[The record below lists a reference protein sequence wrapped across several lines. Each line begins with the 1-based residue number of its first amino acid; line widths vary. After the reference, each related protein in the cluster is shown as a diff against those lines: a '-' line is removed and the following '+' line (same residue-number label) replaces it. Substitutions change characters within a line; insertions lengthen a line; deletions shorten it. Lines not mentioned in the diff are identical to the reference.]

1 MSKTKSK
8 TPLEKSDE
16 IFKKNLT
23 KAARTLVSLLDS
35 KDEVVRL
42 SATEYILKKITEQP
56 TIIVIDKN
64 KKNST

>member
-1 MSKTKSK
+1 MNKAKLK
-8 TPLEKSDE
+8 TPVDKSDE

-23 KAARTLVSLLDS
+23 KAAKTLVSLLDS

-42 SATEYILKKITEQP
+42 SATEYILKKLTEQP
-56 TIIVIDKN
+56 IIIVIDKD

>member
-1 MSKTKSK
+1 MNKTKSK
-8 TPLEKSDE
+8 TSADQANA
-16 IFKKNLT
+16 IFKKNLA
-23 KAARTLVSLLDS
+23 KAAKTLVSLLDS

-56 TIIVIDKN
+56 TIIVIDRD

>member
-23 KAARTLVSLLDS
+23 KAAKTLISLLDS
-35 KDEVVRL
+35 KDETIRL
-42 SATEYILKKITEQP
+42 LATNYIIKRITEQP
-56 TIIVIDKN
+56 TIIVIDRD

>member
-1 MSKTKSK
+1 MNKTKSK
-8 TPLEKSDE
+8 TPIEKSDE
-16 IFKKNLT
+16 IFRKNLM

-56 TIIVIDKN
+56 TIIVIDKD